1 MAYITSLLKSI
12 SPSHSSTNIPTDT
25 SVLIYFDAAMD
36 ELSLNENT
44 VYIQSEDTKIDS
56 KYTYNNKAR
65 TLTIQPLTPL
75 ESLTLHKIII
85 VGGNSG
91 VKNIVGS
98 IAFRWHEFEFTT
110 GEALVQEPPI
120 EDPPVEGEP
129 PVEEPPVE
137 DPPVEDDNPVI
148 EEPDE
153 TLPPVEDTFDYLMVV
168 DSYPN
173 DSQLFDITKP
183 IVLQFSI
190 PIKPGQDS
198 MFSFK
203 EKEVSSLLETFDNIS
218 ISVSYSHDNQRV
230 SIKPNEVLLTGQEYQ
245 LIVDKNLMAAD
256 ESTLD
261 INYTIDIL
269 TQYENFYTTV
279 EDVRLVGGNFAVK
292 YSDLEIA
299 KLIGNASKSLYAMMS
314 QLEKFSEDGWTV
326 YTGPYGAA
334 QYTLYSVL
342 YQIILGES
350 LSVASGSSKNISLGD
365 LSVGGSSTTSSSLP
379 DLLALLKSELDKWWS
394 ILLSSD
400 PLAKEDSVNWV
411 RAASSAV
418 RGLTDY
424 PYPDFQTRIPFSDLG
439 G

>member
-12 SPSHSSTNIPTDT
+12 SPSHSSTNIQTDT

-36 ELSLNENT
+36 RLSLNENT
-44 VYIQSEDTKIDS
+44 VYIQAKDTKIDA
-56 KYTYNNKAR
+56 KYIYNNKSR

-75 ESLTLHKIII
+75 EPSTLHTIII
-85 VGGNSG
+85 IGGDSG
-91 VKNIVGS
+91 VKNIVGA
-98 IAFRWHEFEFTT
+98 IAFKGYEFEFTT
-110 GEALVQEPPI
+110 GQASVQEPPV
-120 EDPPVEGEP
+120 EDP
-129 PVEEPPVE
+129 PVEEPPAE

-203 EKEVSSLLETFDNIS
+203 EKEVSSLLETFDNIP

-230 SIKPNEVLLTGQEYQ
+230 SINPNEVLLTGQEYQ

-256 ESTLD
+256 DESTLD
-261 INYTIDIL
+261 INHTINIL

>member
-203 EKEVSSLLETFDNIS
+203 EKEVSSLLETFDNIP

-261 INYTIDIL
+261 INHTINIL

-365 LSVGGSSTTSSSLP
+365 LTVGGSSTTSSSLP

>member
-12 SPSHSSTNIPTDT
+12 SPSYSDTNIPTDT
-25 SVLIYFDAAMD
+25 SVVIYFDAAMD
-36 ELSLNENT
+36 RLSLNENT
-44 VYIQSEDTKIDS
+44 VYIQAEDTKIDA
-56 KYTYNNKAR
+56 KYTYNNKSR
-65 TLTIQPLTPL
+65 TLTIEPLAPL
-75 ESLTLHKIII
+75 EPSTLHKIII

-91 VKNIVGS
+91 VKNIVGA
-98 IAFRWHEFEFTT
+98 IAFKGYEFEFTT

-120 EDPPVEGEP
+120 EEPPIEGEP
-129 PVEEPPVE
+129 PVEEPPTE
-137 DPPVEDDNPVI
+137 EQPVEDGNPII
-148 EEPDE
+148 EEPE
-153 TLPPVEDTFDYLMVV
+153 GTLPPVEDTFDYLMVV

-173 DSQLFDITKP
+173 DSQLFDIAKP

-203 EKEVSSLLETFDNIS
+203 EKEVSSLLETFDNIPV
-218 ISVSYSHDNQRV
+218 SVSYSHNNQRV
-230 SIKPNEVLLTGQEYQ
+230 SIKPNGVLFTGQEYQ
-245 LIVDKNLMAAD
+245 LTVDKNLMAAD
-256 ESTLD
+256 ESSLD
-261 INYTIDIL
+261 INHTINIL

-279 EDVRLVGGNFAVK
+279 EDIRLVGGNFAVK

-350 LSVASGSSKNISLGD
+350 LSVASGSSNNISLGD
-365 LSVGGSSTTSSSLP
+365 LTVGGSSTTSSSLP

>member
-190 PIKPGQDS
+190 SIKPGQDS

-203 EKEVSSLLETFDNIS
+203 EKEVSSLLETFDNIP

-261 INYTIDIL
+261 INHTINIL